1 MGFIS
6 KSLPHLFPESAD
18 NLKEK
23 LKSIGVYDISD
34 MSHVQKN
41 DLADVLKPIQI
52 RKLIQKCCSGL
63 FMFFI
68 LNILGKKEQ
77 CTWHSFKGP
86 KNSSISK
93 SLYSFQTATGVQ
105 NGS

>member
-6 KSLPHLFPESAD
+6 ESLPHLSPESAD

-34 MSHVQKN
+34 MSHVQEN

-52 RKLIQKCCSGL
+52 RKLIQKCSSGL
-63 FMFFI
+63 FVFFI
-68 LNILGKKEQ
+68 LNNIL
-77 CTWHSFKGP
+77 
-86 KNSSISK
+86 
-93 SLYSFQTATGVQ
+93 
-105 NGS
+105 